1 MCEAA
6 RRLLKT
12 LCRATL
18 LLLFVLTA
26 TPSWAQAVYVT
37 TNGTNQENNELDA
50 SQPAVTT
57 GGSAKVTFNSG
68 CYPAKI
74 TLHVAPVKGYMTKL
88 DYITI
93 QTSSDGKTWSEQAK
107 LEGYNPNDPGTD
119 IAERDIELYSSAA
132 SDRTRI
138 YVDFRLVPLVLMSN
152 FGEKASVTFYDGGS
166 DISSFN
172 PSSPGSI
179 IETVLPGQCVVMHI
193 DPAAGYWTD
202 KELLSGKL
210 SKHEDI
216 EPSGVV
222 VAPSTR
228 GAGIRGTIDPNLD
241 VTLIQ
246 LDEDRYDGAGWYS
259 VQVPDGASAEYDE
272 MILDGLVVA
281 KFDLS
286 NGTAS
291 TDGKTYTY
299 TSDGFTT
306 ALTVNDGGTSFPY
319 SGSAQGPKEITNT
332 TIAVSGNSKTINFTP
347 VDKQVKM
354 VMGGD
359 NLTTS
364 GDAVNVGSY
373 SATLTA
379 VTNTAVA
386 TAVVPIGIFK
396 NSKTFDFEITKK
408 EVNTNPTGTQGKMSI
423 TVNPT
428 SFTYNGT
435 RQVPEVKVYDGEGA
449 NAREIP
455 ATEYDVNYQ
464 DKSNGTAVADPK
476 NAATYTIVISD
487 KAGKTNGN
495 YEIKGGSAEFS
506 IGPKALT
513 ITAKDK
519 TIKYGDEAAN
529 DGVTYEGFVNSETA
543 SVLGGTLSYAYKT
556 KEDGSGDAYTKT
568 SPVGTYY
575 IIPSGLTSA
584 NYDITFKAGKLTVS
598 NSPVVIGGDDDASA
612 TATIEVSPKEFTY
625 NGKDQKPEV
634 TITLK
639 DGKKVIDNKE
649 YTVTYKKGDT
659 EVSETKDAGT
669 YTVVISNKTGADY
682 AFSGKTTAD
691 YTIKPKALTIMAKDK
706 TIKYGDEAANDG
718 VTYEGFVNS
727 ETASVL
733 GGTLS
738 YAYKT
743 KEDGSG
749 DAYTKT
755 SPVGTYYI
763 IPSGLTSAN
772 YDITFKAGKLTV
784 SNSPVVI
791 GGDDDAS
798 ATATIE
804 VSPKEFTYNGKD
816 QKPEVKITLKDG
828 NKDIPATEY
837 DVKYKDA
844 KGTAMSDTK
853 NAGTYTLEIANKEG
867 ADYAFSGKTTASYTI
882 KQKALTVTAKAKTIG
897 YGFEA
902 SNNGVEYSGFV
913 EGESETTAGVF
924 SGTLAYTYNSKED
937 GTGSAYT
944 KESPV
949 GTYYIIPS
957 GLTSGN
963 YAITYKAGV
972 LTVSDK
978 VIVIGGDDD
987 TDADAT
993 ISVKPTEF
1001 IYNGK
1006 DQKPEVTIT
1015 MKDGKTVISASE
1027 YDVKYKDAKGT
1038 AVTESKNAGTYTLE
1052 ITNKEG
1058 ADYAFSG
1065 KTTASYTIKPAELKV
1080 TAEAQTKKVGEADP
1094 ELTYT
1099 YEGLVDGDKITGA
1112 LTRDAGEAAGSY
1124 AIKLGTLT
1132 AGTNYA
1138 ITFTGANLTIT
1149 DDSSVPEESTYY
1161 KITIVKTE
1169 GGKVNSTH
1177 VKATVGQQVNLVV
1190 IPDEGYEMSSLVV
1203 VNNSAKT
1210 SVSTGIT
1217 YDKDGK
1223 PFNYFLM
1230 PASDVTVTAIFQKV
1244 NQDKD
1249 FKQNIFIF
1257 RNPYGEV
1264 VSNLLYAE
1272 SGQQVNL
1279 ETRIKDG
1286 FTNVVLD
1293 DLYVINEKGEQL
1305 QLFYL
1310 VDPIEGPVHL
1320 FFMRGEK
1327 AYVFNSFKGANG
1339 IVDESNPLPLDMDYV
1354 LYLINNIFGSNF
1366 LNLNNGA
1373 EGAQVAMSLLA
1384 NILANVTA
1392 DGELSV
1398 NKGPEDL
1405 LMALLNLKSGWKIK
1419 IDFTGIIQL
1428 LNPEMLGLAKGATL
1442 TSGQFYELLTPGNL
1456 ELLLNS
1462 SYSSLLIKSIT
1473 VVAPE
1478 TEDPTAISRLQADEE
1493 AGDTYDLSGRK
1504 VDTSTRLPKGVYI
1517 RNGKKIVLK

>member
-1 MCEAA
+1 MKNRLYNVIKLCVMAVLLGVTGQVYAQSTPRLIVNDLTNGSATWYSDKGKTSKIDAVPHSATEQTLYIGIQPAEGYWTTGDVLNGKVEKFVKPSAAGTRVGSIALAQYALSKADGQTYAKNGAGVYQVTIPGMGTETEADEIT
-6 RRLLKT
+6 K
-12 LCRATL
+12 
-18 LLLFVLTA
+18 FVLTA
-26 TPSWAQAVYVT
+26 
-37 TNGTNQENNELDA
+37 D
-50 SQPAVTT
+50 
-57 GGSAKVTFNSG
+57 F
-68 CYPAKI
+68 YP
-74 TLHVAPVKGYMTKL
+74 Y
-88 DYITI
+88 
-93 QTSSDGKTWSEQAK
+93 
-107 LEGYNPNDPGTD
+107 TD
-119 IAERDIELYSSAA
+119 I
-132 SDRTRI
+132 T
-138 YVDFRLVPLVLMSN
+138 
-152 FGEKASVTFYDGGS
+152 ASV
-166 DISSFN
+166 
-172 PSSPGSI
+172 
-179 IETVLPGQCVVMHI
+179 
-193 DPAAGYWTD
+193 AD
-202 KELLSGKL
+202 KELTY
-210 SKHEDI
+210 
-216 EPSGVV
+216 SGVEQKGETEV
-222 VAPSTR
+222 TFTGLLTGHKATITYNPAKGTTVNTYSNGSFGTDLKVTDD
-228 GAGIRGTIDPNLD
+228 AGSD
-241 VTLIQ
+241 VTV
-246 LDEDRYDGAGWYS
+246 GYS
-259 VQVPDGASAEYDE
+259 
-272 MILDGLVVA
+272 L
-281 KFDLS
+281 
-286 NGTAS
+286 
-291 TDGKTYTY
+291 KT
-299 TSDGFTT
+299 TT
-306 ALTVNDGGTSFPY
+306 
-319 SGSAQGPKEITNT
+319 
-332 TIAVSGNSKTINFTP
+332 
-347 VDKQVKM
+347 
-354 VMGGD
+354 
-359 NLTTS
+359 
-364 GDAVNVGSY
+364 
-373 SATLTA
+373 
-379 VTNTAVA
+379 
-386 TAVVPIGIFK
+386 
-396 NSKTFDFEITKK
+396 
-408 EVNTNPTGTQGKMSI
+408 
-423 TVNPT
+423 
-428 SFTYNGT
+428 
-435 RQVPEVKVYDGEGA
+435 
-449 NAREIP
+449 
-455 ATEYDVNYQ
+455 
-464 DKSNGTAVADPK
+464 
-476 NAATYTIVISD
+476 
-487 KAGKTNGN
+487 
-495 YEIKGGSAEFS
+495 
-506 IGPKALT
+506 
-513 ITAKDK
+513 
-519 TIKYGDEAAN
+519 
-529 DGVTYEGFVNSETA
+529 
-543 SVLGGTLSYAYKT
+543 
-556 KEDGSGDAYTKT
+556 
-568 SPVGTYY
+568 
-575 IIPSGLTSA
+575 
-584 NYDITFKAGKLTVS
+584 AGKLT
-598 NSPVVIGGDDDASA
+598 I
-612 TATIEVSPKEFTY
+612 
-625 NGKDQKPEV
+625 KPAP
-634 TITLK
+634 L
-639 DGKKVIDNKE
+639 
-649 YTVTYKKGDT
+649 TVT
-659 EVSETKDAGT
+659 
-669 YTVVISNKTGADY
+669 
-682 AFSGKTTAD
+682 
-691 YTIKPKALTIMAKDK
+691 AKDK

-897 YGFEA
+897 YGSEA

-1327 AYVFNSFKGANG
+1327 AYVFNSFKGTNG

-1462 SYSSLLIKSIT
+1462 SYRPLLIKSIT

>member
-1 MCEAA
+1 MKNRLYNVIKLCVMAVLLGVTGQVYAQSTPRLIVNDLTNGSATWYSDAGKTTKIDAVPYSAKEQILYIDIQPAEGYWTTGDVLNGKVEKFVKPSAAGTRVGSIALAQYALSKVDGQTYATNGAGVYQVTIPGMGTETEADEIT
-6 RRLLKT
+6 K
-12 LCRATL
+12 
-18 LLLFVLTA
+18 FVLTA
-26 TPSWAQAVYVT
+26 
-37 TNGTNQENNELDA
+37 D
-50 SQPAVTT
+50 
-57 GGSAKVTFNSG
+57 F
-68 CYPAKI
+68 YP
-74 TLHVAPVKGYMTKL
+74 Y
-88 DYITI
+88 
-93 QTSSDGKTWSEQAK
+93 
-107 LEGYNPNDPGTD
+107 TD
-119 IAERDIELYSSAA
+119 I
-132 SDRTRI
+132 T
-138 YVDFRLVPLVLMSN
+138 
-152 FGEKASVTFYDGGS
+152 ASV
-166 DISSFN
+166 
-172 PSSPGSI
+172 
-179 IETVLPGQCVVMHI
+179 
-193 DPAAGYWTD
+193 AD
-202 KELLSGKL
+202 KELTY
-210 SKHEDI
+210 
-216 EPSGVV
+216 SGVEQKGETEV
-222 VAPSTR
+222 TFTGLLTGHKATITYNPAKGTTVNTYSNGSFGTDLKVTDD
-228 GAGIRGTIDPNLD
+228 AGSD
-241 VTLIQ
+241 VTV
-246 LDEDRYDGAGWYS
+246 GYS
-259 VQVPDGASAEYDE
+259 
-272 MILDGLVVA
+272 L
-281 KFDLS
+281 
-286 NGTAS
+286 
-291 TDGKTYTY
+291 KT
-299 TSDGFTT
+299 TT
-306 ALTVNDGGTSFPY
+306 
-319 SGSAQGPKEITNT
+319 
-332 TIAVSGNSKTINFTP
+332 
-347 VDKQVKM
+347 
-354 VMGGD
+354 
-359 NLTTS
+359 
-364 GDAVNVGSY
+364 
-373 SATLTA
+373 
-379 VTNTAVA
+379 
-386 TAVVPIGIFK
+386 
-396 NSKTFDFEITKK
+396 
-408 EVNTNPTGTQGKMSI
+408 
-423 TVNPT
+423 
-428 SFTYNGT
+428 
-435 RQVPEVKVYDGEGA
+435 
-449 NAREIP
+449 
-455 ATEYDVNYQ
+455 
-464 DKSNGTAVADPK
+464 
-476 NAATYTIVISD
+476 
-487 KAGKTNGN
+487 
-495 YEIKGGSAEFS
+495 
-506 IGPKALT
+506 
-513 ITAKDK
+513 
-519 TIKYGDEAAN
+519 
-529 DGVTYEGFVNSETA
+529 
-543 SVLGGTLSYAYKT
+543 
-556 KEDGSGDAYTKT
+556 
-568 SPVGTYY
+568 
-575 IIPSGLTSA
+575 
-584 NYDITFKAGKLTVS
+584 AGKLT
-598 NSPVVIGGDDDASA
+598 I
-612 TATIEVSPKEFTY
+612 
-625 NGKDQKPEV
+625 KPAP
-634 TITLK
+634 L
-639 DGKKVIDNKE
+639 
-649 YTVTYKKGDT
+649 TVT
-659 EVSETKDAGT
+659 
-669 YTVVISNKTGADY
+669 
-682 AFSGKTTAD
+682 
-691 YTIKPKALTIMAKDK
+691 AKDK

-897 YGFEA
+897 YGSEA

-1244 NQDKD
+1244 NQNKD

-1327 AYVFNSFKGANG
+1327 AYVFNSFKGTNG

-1428 LNPEMLGLAKGATL
+1428 LNPDMLGLAKGATL

-1462 SYSSLLIKSIT
+1462 SYSPLLIKSIT

-1478 TEDPTAISRLQADEE
+1478 TEDPTAISRLQADDED
-1493 AGDTYDLSGRK
+1493 GDTYDLSGRK

>member
-1 MCEAA
+1 MKNRLYNVIKLCVMAVLLGVTGQVYAQSTPRLIVNDLTNGSATWYSDAGKTTKIDAVPYSAKEQILYIDIQPAEGYWTTGDVLNGKVEKFVKPSAAGTRVGSIALAQYALTKVDGQTYAKNGAGVYQVTIPGMGTETEANEIT
-6 RRLLKT
+6 K
-12 LCRATL
+12 
-18 LLLFVLTA
+18 FVLTA
-26 TPSWAQAVYVT
+26 
-37 TNGTNQENNELDA
+37 D
-50 SQPAVTT
+50 
-57 GGSAKVTFNSG
+57 F
-68 CYPAKI
+68 YP
-74 TLHVAPVKGYMTKL
+74 Y
-88 DYITI
+88 
-93 QTSSDGKTWSEQAK
+93 
-107 LEGYNPNDPGTD
+107 TD
-119 IAERDIELYSSAA
+119 I
-132 SDRTRI
+132 T
-138 YVDFRLVPLVLMSN
+138 
-152 FGEKASVTFYDGGS
+152 ASV
-166 DISSFN
+166 
-172 PSSPGSI
+172 
-179 IETVLPGQCVVMHI
+179 
-193 DPAAGYWTD
+193 AD
-202 KELLSGKL
+202 KELTYSGVEQKGETEVTFTGLLTGHKATITYNPAKGTTVNTYSNGSFGTDLKVTDDAGSDVTVGYSLKTTTAGKL
-210 SKHEDI
+210 TIK
-216 EPSGVV
+216 P
-222 VAPSTR
+222 AP
-228 GAGIRGTIDPNLD
+228 
-241 VTLIQ
+241 
-246 LDEDRYDGAGWYS
+246 
-259 VQVPDGASAEYDE
+259 
-272 MILDGLVVA
+272 
-281 KFDLS
+281 
-286 NGTAS
+286 
-291 TDGKTYTY
+291 
-299 TSDGFTT
+299 
-306 ALTVNDGGTSFPY
+306 LTV
-319 SGSAQGPKEITNT
+319 
-332 TIAVSGNSKTINFTP
+332 
-347 VDKQVKM
+347 
-354 VMGGD
+354 
-359 NLTTS
+359 
-364 GDAVNVGSY
+364 
-373 SATLTA
+373 
-379 VTNTAVA
+379 
-386 TAVVPIGIFK
+386 
-396 NSKTFDFEITKK
+396 
-408 EVNTNPTGTQGKMSI
+408 
-423 TVNPT
+423 
-428 SFTYNGT
+428 
-435 RQVPEVKVYDGEGA
+435 
-449 NAREIP
+449 
-455 ATEYDVNYQ
+455 
-464 DKSNGTAVADPK
+464 
-476 NAATYTIVISD
+476 
-487 KAGKTNGN
+487 
-495 YEIKGGSAEFS
+495 
-506 IGPKALT
+506 
-513 ITAKDK
+513 TAKDK

-529 DGVTYEGFVNSETA
+529 DGVTYT
-543 SVLGGTLSYAYKT
+543 
-556 KEDGSGDAYTKT
+556 
-568 SPVGTYY
+568 
-575 IIPSGLTSA
+575 
-584 NYDITFKAGKLTVS
+584 
-598 NSPVVIGGDDDASA
+598 
-612 TATIEVSPKEFTY
+612 
-625 NGKDQKPEV
+625 
-634 TITLK
+634 
-639 DGKKVIDNKE
+639 
-649 YTVTYKKGDT
+649 
-659 EVSETKDAGT
+659 
-669 YTVVISNKTGADY
+669 
-682 AFSGKTTAD
+682 
-691 YTIKPKALTIMAKDK
+691 
-706 TIKYGDEAANDG
+706 
-718 VTYEGFVNS
+718 GFVNS

-897 YGFEA
+897 YGSEA

-1327 AYVFNSFKGANG
+1327 AYVFNSFKGTNG

-1428 LNPEMLGLAKGATL
+1428 LNPDMLGLAKGATL

-1462 SYSSLLIKSIT
+1462 SYSPLLIKSIT

-1478 TEDPTAISRLQADEE
+1478 TEDPTAISRLQADDED
-1493 AGDTYDLSGRK
+1493 GDTYDLSGRK
-1504 VDTSTRLPKGVYI
+1504 VDTSIRLPKGVYI

>member
-1 MCEAA
+1 MKNRLYNVIKLCVMAVLLGVTGQVYAQSTPRLIVNDLTNGSATWYSDKGKTSEIDAVPHSATEQTLYIDIQPAEGYWTTGDVLNGKVEKFVKPSAAGTRVGSIALAQYALTKVDGQTYAKNGAGVYQVTIPGMGTETEA
-6 RRLLKT
+6 KEIT
-12 LCRATL
+12 K
-18 LLLFVLTA
+18 FVLTA
-26 TPSWAQAVYVT
+26 
-37 TNGTNQENNELDA
+37 D
-50 SQPAVTT
+50 
-57 GGSAKVTFNSG
+57 F
-68 CYPAKI
+68 YP
-74 TLHVAPVKGYMTKL
+74 Y
-88 DYITI
+88 
-93 QTSSDGKTWSEQAK
+93 
-107 LEGYNPNDPGTD
+107 TD
-119 IAERDIELYSSAA
+119 I
-132 SDRTRI
+132 T
-138 YVDFRLVPLVLMSN
+138 
-152 FGEKASVTFYDGGS
+152 ASV
-166 DISSFN
+166 
-172 PSSPGSI
+172 
-179 IETVLPGQCVVMHI
+179 
-193 DPAAGYWTD
+193 AD
-202 KELLSGKL
+202 KELTYSGVEQKGETEVTFTGLLTGHKATITYNPAKGTTVNTYSNGSFGTDLKVTDDAGSDVTVGYSLKTTTAGKL
-210 SKHEDI
+210 TIK
-216 EPSGVV
+216 P
-222 VAPSTR
+222 AP
-228 GAGIRGTIDPNLD
+228 
-241 VTLIQ
+241 
-246 LDEDRYDGAGWYS
+246 
-259 VQVPDGASAEYDE
+259 
-272 MILDGLVVA
+272 
-281 KFDLS
+281 
-286 NGTAS
+286 
-291 TDGKTYTY
+291 
-299 TSDGFTT
+299 
-306 ALTVNDGGTSFPY
+306 LTV
-319 SGSAQGPKEITNT
+319 
-332 TIAVSGNSKTINFTP
+332 
-347 VDKQVKM
+347 
-354 VMGGD
+354 
-359 NLTTS
+359 
-364 GDAVNVGSY
+364 
-373 SATLTA
+373 
-379 VTNTAVA
+379 
-386 TAVVPIGIFK
+386 
-396 NSKTFDFEITKK
+396 
-408 EVNTNPTGTQGKMSI
+408 
-423 TVNPT
+423 
-428 SFTYNGT
+428 
-435 RQVPEVKVYDGEGA
+435 
-449 NAREIP
+449 
-455 ATEYDVNYQ
+455 
-464 DKSNGTAVADPK
+464 
-476 NAATYTIVISD
+476 
-487 KAGKTNGN
+487 
-495 YEIKGGSAEFS
+495 
-506 IGPKALT
+506 
-513 ITAKDK
+513 TAKDK

-598 NSPVVIGGDDDASA
+598 NSPVVIGDDDD
-612 TATIEVSPKEFTY
+612 P
-625 NGKDQKPEV
+625 
-634 TITLK
+634 
-639 DGKKVIDNKE
+639 
-649 YTVTYKKGDT
+649 
-659 EVSETKDAGT
+659 
-669 YTVVISNKTGADY
+669 
-682 AFSGKTTAD
+682 
-691 YTIKPKALTIMAKDK
+691 
-706 TIKYGDEAANDG
+706 
-718 VTYEGFVNS
+718 
-727 ETASVL
+727 
-733 GGTLS
+733 
-738 YAYKT
+738 
-743 KEDGSG
+743 
-749 DAYTKT
+749 
-755 SPVGTYYI
+755 
-763 IPSGLTSAN
+763 
-772 YDITFKAGKLTV
+772 
-784 SNSPVVI
+784 
-791 GGDDDAS
+791 S

-897 YGFEA
+897 YGSEA

-963 YAITYKAGV
+963 YAITYKVGV

-1327 AYVFNSFKGANG
+1327 AYVFNSFKGTNG

-1462 SYSSLLIKSIT
+1462 SYSPLLIKSIT

-1504 VDTSTRLPKGVYI
+1504 VDTSVRLPKGVYI